1 LKFSRIVAI
10 LIFSLLLI
18 SCTKDISQKELEEKN
33 GINISTAEKEEN
45 LQEST
50 RPEEIFE
57 IFDIDQEHFDLM
69 NGKSF
74 HENDFITIND
84 LSLVKV
90 TYLGFDEE
98 TYQGELV
105 VNRIVASDII
115 EIFKEL
121 YENRYPIEKIQLV
134 SYYDGDDNLSME
146 ANNTSAFNFRLI
158 SGSDKI
164 SNHSFGLAIDI
175 NPVQNPY
182 VSNSVV
188 APRNATSYVDRT
200 EYRTGMIIEDDIC
213 VRLFKEH
220 GWTWGGNYKSIKDYQ
235 HFEKKVKGIN
245 D

>member
-1 LKFSRIVAI
+1 K
-10 LIFSLLLI
+10 
-18 SCTKDISQKELEEKN
+18 
-33 GINISTAEKEEN
+33 
-45 LQEST
+45 
-50 RPEEIFE
+50 
-57 IFDIDQEHFDLM
+57 
-69 NGKSF
+69 
-74 HENDFITIND
+74 
-84 LSLVKV
+84 
-90 TYLGFDEE
+90 
-98 TYQGELV
+98 
-105 VNRIVASDII
+105 IVASDII

-121 YENRYPIEKIQLV
+121 YENRYPIEKIQLI
-134 SYYDGDDNLSME
+134 SYYEGDDNLSME

-188 APRNATSYVDRT
+188 APKNAASYIDRT

-235 HFEKKVKGIN
+235 HFEKIITGIN

>member
-1 LKFSRIVAI
+1 MKFSRIVAI

-115 EIFKEL
+115 EILKE
-121 YENRYPIEKIQLV
+121 
-134 SYYDGDDNLSME
+134 
-146 ANNTSAFNFRLI
+146 
-158 SGSDKI
+158 
-164 SNHSFGLAIDI
+164 
-175 NPVQNPY
+175 
-182 VSNSVV
+182 
-188 APRNATSYVDRT
+188 
-200 EYRTGMIIEDDIC
+200 
-213 VRLFKEH
+213 
-220 GWTWGGNYKSIKDYQ
+220 
-235 HFEKKVKGIN
+235 
-245 D
+245 